1 MFYYLSKDLFEKMTG
16 SKAPSKKQIANT
28 PIKTKTIINIHD
40 DDNDED
46 DNNIDDDIDD
56 TIDTID
62 DNNVANK
69 RSIKRSLSWSGQF
82 PDEVFQQAE
91 ENESLELLS
100 EKKNALKIHLSL
112 IHI

>member
-1 MFYYLSKDLFEKMTG
+1 MTG
-16 SKAPSKKQIANT
+16 SKAPSKKQIQNLSNT
-28 PIKTKTIINIHD
+28 PIKTKTITNIH

-46 DNNIDDDIDD
+46 DNDIDDNIDD
-56 TIDTID
+56 TIDT
-62 DNNVANK
+62 NNNANK

-100 EKKNALKIHLSL
+100 EKKNALKIHESTMKALTDAC
-112 IHI
+112 